1 MKRIPPALFLFFL
14 APTIGELLSGSAP
27 PVEFFNPFMLI
38 ILPALYG
45 SGAVLA
51 RELALRWDKRWP
63 TILALGL
70 AYGIIEEG
78 LMIKS
83 FFDPNWVDLGILGTY
98 GRLGGVNWVW
108 SVSLTLYHATVSIAI
123 PILLTELL
131 YANRRDEPWIGRRGM
146 IGLSLLLAA
155 VVLFGALAL
164 APYRP
169 PFVPYLAAIIATV
182 GLYFLAR
189 RMPKRF
195 RPAQPAPRLRPLW
208 IGVIGFLSV
217 TAYFIGGWALPE
229 LGIPPVLTIGF
240 LLLLALGVLHLL
252 RWASGEGAWSD
263 IGRLALA
270 SGTLTFFILLA
281 FFAENNPDRTDNP
294 AGMALVGLAAAVG
307 LLALNLRVRRRVR
320 DEKRVESLNKTPLN
334 PVNALKYIRITF
346 ILIH

>member
-1 MKRIPPALFLFFL
+1 MRRIPPALFLFFL

-27 PVEFFNPFMLI
+27 PVEFFNPFMLL

-63 TILALGL
+63 TILTLGL
-70 AYGIIEEG
+70 AYGIVEEG

-83 FFDPNWVDLGILGTY
+83 FFDPNWMDLGILGTY
-98 GRLGGVNWVW
+98 GRLAGVNWVW

-123 PILLTELL
+123 PILLTELI
-131 YANRRDEPWIGRRGM
+131 YADRRDGPWTSRRGM
-146 IGLSLLLAA
+146 IGLSILLAT

-169 PFVPYLAAIIATV
+169 PFIPYLLAIIATV
-182 GLYFLAR
+182 FLYFLALR
-189 RMPKRF
+189 LPKRF
-195 RPAQPAPRLRPLW
+195 RPPQPAARLRPLW
-208 IGVIGFLSV
+208 IGTIGFLSI

-240 LLLLALGVLHLL
+240 LIILALGALRLL

-263 IGRLALA
+263 VSRLALA
-270 SGTLTFFILLA
+270 SGTLTFFILLTFIA
-281 FFAENNPDRTDNP
+281 KSSTDRADNP
-294 AGMALVGLAAAVG
+294 AGMALVGLAGAIS
-307 LLALNLRVRRRVR
+307 LLALNLRVRRRTR
-320 DEKRVESLNKTPLN
+320 DEKRVE
-334 PVNALKYIRITF
+334 VIR
-346 ILIH
+346 

>member
-1 MKRIPPALFLFFL
+1 MRRIPPALFLFFL

-27 PVEFFNPFMLI
+27 PVEFFNPFSLLI
-38 ILPALYG
+38 LSALYG

-51 RELALRWDKRWP
+51 RELTLRWDKRWP
-63 TILALGL
+63 TILTLGL

-83 FFDPNWVDLGILGTY
+83 FFDPNWMDLGILGTY
-98 GRLGGVNWVW
+98 GRLVGVNWVW

-131 YANRRDEPWIGRRGM
+131 YADRRDEPWTSRRGM
-146 IGLSLLLAA
+146 IGLSILLAA
-155 VVLFGALAL
+155 VVLFGALAM

-169 PFVPYLAAIIATV
+169 PFIPYLFAMFTTI

-195 RPAQPAPRLRPLW
+195 RPPQLAPRLRPLW
-208 IGVIGFLSV
+208 IGVIGFLSII
-217 TAYFIGGWALPE
+217 AYFIGGWALPE
-229 LGIPPVLTIGF
+229 RGIPPVLTIGF
-240 LLLLALGVLHLL
+240 LIILALGVLRLL

-263 IGRLALA
+263 AGRLALA
-270 SGTLTFFILLA
+270 TGTLTFFILLA
-281 FFAENNPDRTDNP
+281 FLAESSADRTDNP

-307 LLALNLRVRRRVR
+307 LLLLNLRVRRRMR
-320 DEKRVESLNKTPLN
+320 DEKRAASTTQPC
-334 PVNALKYIRITF
+334 F
-346 ILIH
+346 

>member
-1 MKRIPPALFLFFL
+1 M
-14 APTIGELLSGSAP
+14 LL
-27 PVEFFNPFMLI
+27 

-51 RELALRWDKRWP
+51 RELTLRWDKRWP
-63 TILALGL
+63 TILTLGL

-83 FFDPNWVDLGILGTY
+83 FFDPNWIDLGILGTY
-98 GRLGGVNWVW
+98 GRLAGVNWVW

-123 PILLTELL
+123 PILLTEIL
-131 YANRRDEPWIGRRGM
+131 YADRRDEPWINRRGM
-146 IGLSLLLAA
+146 IGLSILLA
-155 VVLFGALAL
+155 VVVIFGALAL

-169 PFVPYLAAIIATV
+169 PFIPYLFAVIVTV

-195 RPAQPAPRLRPLW
+195 KPPQPAPRLRPLW
-208 IGVIGFLSV
+208 IGIIGFLSI

-229 LGIPPVLTIGF
+229 LGVPPVLTIGF
-240 LLLLALGVLHLL
+240 LILLALGVLRLL

-270 SGTLTFFILLA
+270 TGVLTFFILLA
-281 FFAENNPDRTDNP
+281 FLAESNPDRTDNP

-307 LLALNLRVRRRVR
+307 LLALNLRVRRRAR
-320 DEKRVESLNKTPLN
+320 EEKRVESLNETPLN
-334 PVNALKYIRITF
+334 PAGA
-346 ILIH
+346 

>member
-1 MKRIPPALFLFFL
+1 MRKIPPALFLFFL
-14 APTIGELLSGSAP
+14 APAIGELLSGSAP
-27 PVEFFNPFMLI
+27 PVEFFNPFMLL

-51 RELALRWDKRWP
+51 RELTLRWDKRWP
-63 TILALGL
+63 TILTLGL

-83 FFDPNWVDLGILGTY
+83 FFDPNWMDLGILGTY
-98 GRLGGVNWVW
+98 GRLAGVNWVW

-123 PILLTELL
+123 PILLTEIL
-131 YANRRDEPWIGRRGM
+131 YADRRDEPWTSRRGV
-146 IGLSLLLAA
+146 IGLSILLAA
-155 VVLFGALAL
+155 VVLFGALAM

-169 PFVPYLAAIIATV
+169 PFIPYLFAVIATV

-195 RPAQPAPRLRPLW
+195 KPPQPAPRLRPLW
-208 IGVIGFLSV
+208 IGMFGFLSII
-217 TAYFIGGWALPE
+217 AYFIGGWALPE
-229 LGIPPVLTIGF
+229 LGVPPVLTIGF
-240 LLLLALGVLHLL
+240 LIILALGVLRLL

-263 IGRLALA
+263 VGRLALA
-270 SGTLTFFILLA
+270 TGTLSFFILLA
-281 FFAENNPDRTDNP
+281 FFAESNADRTDNP

-320 DEKRVESLNKTPLN
+320 DEKRVESLNGTHLN
-334 PVNALKYIRITF
+334 PVDA
-346 ILIH
+346 

>member
-14 APTIGELLSGSAP
+14 APAIGELLSGSAP
-27 PVEFFNPFMLI
+27 PVEFFNPFMLL

-51 RELALRWDKRWP
+51 RELTLRWDKRWP
-63 TILALGL
+63 TILILGL

-83 FFDPNWVDLGILGTY
+83 FFDPNWMDLGILGTY
-98 GRLGGVNWVW
+98 GRLAGVNWVW
-108 SVSLTLYHATVSIAI
+108 SVFLTLYHAAVSIAI
-123 PILLTELL
+123 PILLTELI
-131 YANRRDEPWIGRRGM
+131 YTDRRDEPWIGRRGL
-146 IGLSLLLAA
+146 IGLSILLAA
-155 VVLFGALAL
+155 VVLFGALAM

-169 PFVPYLAAIIATV
+169 PFIPYLFAIIATV

-195 RPAQPAPRLRPLW
+195 RPPQPAPRLRPLW
-208 IGVIGFLSV
+208 IGVIGFLSIV
-217 TAYFIGGWALPE
+217 AYFIGGWALPE

-240 LLLLALGVLHLL
+240 LIALSLGVLHLL

-270 SGTLTFFILLA
+270 TGTLTFFILLA
-281 FFAENNPDRTDNP
+281 FFAESNADRTDNP

-320 DEKRVESLNKTPLN
+320 DEKRAAST
-334 PVNALKYIRITF
+334 T
-346 ILIH
+346 

>member
-27 PVEFFNPFMLI
+27 PVEFFNPLI
-38 ILPALYG
+38 LLILSALYG
-45 SGAVLA
+45 SGAVLV
-51 RELALRWDKRWP
+51 RELALRWNKRWP
-63 TILALGL
+63 TILLLGL

-78 LMIKS
+78 LLVKS
-83 FFDPNWVDLGILGTY
+83 FFDPDWVDLGILGTY
-98 GRLGGVNWVW
+98 GRLAGVNWVW

-131 YANRRDEPWIGRRGM
+131 YTDRRDEPWIGRRGM
-146 IGLSLLLAA
+146 IGLSILLAA

-169 PFVPYLAAIIATV
+169 PFIPYLFAIVATI
-182 GLYFLAR
+182 GLYFLAHR
-189 RMPKRF
+189 KPQRF
-195 RPAQPAPRLRPLW
+195 APPDMAPRWRPLW
-208 IGVIGFLSV
+208 IGMIGFFSM
-217 TAYFIGGWALPE
+217 AAFFIGGWALPE

-240 LLLLALGVLHLL
+240 LITLALVILRLL

-263 IGRLALA
+263 VGRLALA
-270 SGTLTFFILLA
+270 NGTLTFFILLA

-307 LLALNLRVRRRVR
+307 LLALNLRVRRRVLE
-320 DEKRVESLNKTPLN
+320 EKRVKAIN
-334 PVNALKYIRITF
+334 
-346 ILIH
+346 

>member
-1 MKRIPPALFLFFL
+1 MRRIPPALFLFFL

-27 PVEFFNPFMLI
+27 PVEFFNPFSLLI
-38 ILPALYG
+38 LSALYG

-51 RELALRWDKRWP
+51 RELTLRWDKRWP
-63 TILALGL
+63 TILTLGL

-83 FFDPNWVDLGILGTY
+83 FFDPNWMDLGILGTY
-98 GRLGGVNWVW
+98 GRLVGVNWIW

-131 YANRRDEPWIGRRGM
+131 YADRRDEPWTSRRGM
-146 IGLSLLLAA
+146 IGLSILLAA
-155 VVLFGALAL
+155 VVLFGALAM

-169 PFVPYLAAIIATV
+169 PFIPYLFAMFTTI

-195 RPAQPAPRLRPLW
+195 RPPQPAPRLRPLW
-208 IGVIGFLSV
+208 IGVIGFLSII
-217 TAYFIGGWALPE
+217 AYFIGGWALPE
-229 LGIPPVLTIGF
+229 RGIPPVLTIGF
-240 LLLLALGVLHLL
+240 LIILALGVLRLL

-263 IGRLALA
+263 AGRLALA
-270 SGTLTFFILLA
+270 TGTLTFFILLA
-281 FFAENNPDRTDNP
+281 FLAESSADRTDNP

-307 LLALNLRVRRRVR
+307 LLLLNLRVRRRMR
-320 DEKRVESLNKTPLN
+320 DEKRAASTTQPC
-334 PVNALKYIRITF
+334 F
-346 ILIH
+346 

>member
-1 MKRIPPALFLFFL
+1 MRRIPPALFLFFL

-27 PVEFFNPFMLI
+27 PVEFFSPFSLLI
-38 ILPALYG
+38 LSALYG

-51 RELALRWDKRWP
+51 RELALRWNKRWP
-63 TILALGL
+63 TILTLGL

-78 LMIKS
+78 LLVKS
-83 FFDPNWVDLGILGTY
+83 FFDPNWMDLGILGTY
-98 GRLGGVNWVW
+98 GRLAGVNWVW

-131 YANRRDEPWIGRRGM
+131 YTDRRDESWIGRRGM
-146 IGLSLLLAA
+146 IGLSILLAA

-169 PFVPYLAAIIATV
+169 PFVPYLFAIITTV
-182 GLYFLAR
+182 SLYFLAR
-189 RMPKRF
+189 RIPQRF
-195 RPAQPAPRLRPLW
+195 APPEMAPRWRPFW
-208 IGVIGFLSV
+208 IGMIGFLST

-240 LLLLALGVLHLL
+240 LIALALVILRLL

-270 SGTLTFFILLA
+270 NGALTFFILLA
-281 FFAENNPDRTDNP
+281 FFAESNPDRTDNP
-294 AGMALVGLAAAVG
+294 AGMAFVGLATAVG

-320 DEKRVESLNKTPLN
+320 EKKRVEIIK
-334 PVNALKYIRITF
+334 
-346 ILIH
+346 

>member
-1 MKRIPPALFLFFL
+1 MRRIPPALFLFFL
-14 APTIGELLSGSAP
+14 APAIGELLSGSAP
-27 PVEFFNPFMLI
+27 PVEFFNPFMLL

-51 RELALRWDKRWP
+51 RELTLRWDKRWP
-63 TILALGL
+63 TILMLGL

-98 GRLGGVNWVW
+98 GRLAGVNWVW

-123 PILLTELL
+123 PILLTELI
-131 YANRRDEPWIGRRGM
+131 YADRRDEPWTGRRGV
-146 IGLSLLLAA
+146 IGLSILLAA
-155 VVLFGALAL
+155 VVIFGALAL

-169 PFVPYLAAIIATV
+169 PFIPYLFAITATV

-195 RPAQPAPRLRPLW
+195 KPPQPAPRLRPLW
-208 IGVIGFLSV
+208 IGIIGFLSI

-229 LGIPPVLTIGF
+229 LGVPPVLTIGF
-240 LLLLALGVLHLL
+240 LILLALGVLRLL

-270 SGTLTFFILLA
+270 TGTLTFFILLA
-281 FFAENNPDRTDNP
+281 FFAESNPDRTDNP

-307 LLALNLRVRRRVR
+307 LLALNLRVRRRAR
-320 DEKRVESLNKTPLN
+320 EEKRVESINRTPLN
-334 PVNALKYIRITF
+334 PADA
-346 ILIH
+346 

>member
-1 MKRIPPALFLFFL
+1 MRRIPPALFLFFL
-14 APTIGELLSGSAP
+14 APAIGELLSGSAP
-27 PVEFFNPFMLI
+27 PVEFFNPFMLL

-51 RELALRWDKRWP
+51 RELTLRWDKRWP
-63 TILALGL
+63 TILTLGL

-83 FFDPNWVDLGILGTY
+83 FFDPNWMDLGILGTY
-98 GRLGGVNWVW
+98 GRVAGVNWVW

-123 PILLTELL
+123 PILLTEIL
-131 YANRRDEPWIGRRGM
+131 YADRRDEPWIGRRGM
-146 IGLSLLLAA
+146 IGLSILLAA
-155 VVLFGALAL
+155 VVLFGALAM

-169 PFVPYLAAIIATV
+169 PFIPYLFAIIATV
-182 GLYFLAR
+182 GLCFLAR

-195 RPAQPAPRLRPLW
+195 GPPKPAPRLRPLW
-208 IGVIGFLSV
+208 IGMFGFLSII
-217 TAYFIGGWALPE
+217 AYFIGGWALPE

-240 LLLLALGVLHLL
+240 LILLALGVLHLF

-263 IGRLALA
+263 VGRLALA
-270 SGTLTFFILLA
+270 TGALTFFILLA
-281 FFAENNPDRTDNP
+281 LLAADNP

-320 DEKRVESLNKTPLN
+320 DEKRVESLTGAPLN
-334 PVNALKYIRITF
+334 PVDA
-346 ILIH
+346 

>member
-1 MKRIPPALFLFFL
+1 MRRIPPALFLFFL
-14 APTIGELLSGSAP
+14 APAIGELLSGSAP

-51 RELALRWDKRWP
+51 RELTLRWDKRWP
-63 TILALGL
+63 TILMLGL

-83 FFDPNWVDLGILGTY
+83 FFDPNWMDLGILGTY
-98 GRLGGVNWVW
+98 GRLAGVNWVW
-108 SVSLTLYHATVSIAI
+108 SVFLTLYHATVSIAI
-123 PILLTELL
+123 PILLTELI
-131 YANRRDEPWIGRRGM
+131 YADRRDKPWISRRGL
-146 IGLSLLLAA
+146 IGLSILLAA

-169 PFVPYLAAIIATV
+169 PFIPYLFAVIATF

-195 RPAQPAPRLRPLW
+195 GPPQPAPRLRPLW
-208 IGVIGFLSV
+208 IGMFGFLSIV
-217 TAYFIGGWALPE
+217 AYFIGGWALPE
-229 LGIPPVLTIGF
+229 LGIPPVITIGF
-240 LLLLALGVLHLL
+240 LIILALGVLRLL

-263 IGRLALA
+263 VGRLALA
-270 SGTLTFFILLA
+270 TGALTFLILLA
-281 FFAENNPDRTDNP
+281 FFAESNVDRTDNP

-320 DEKRVESLNKTPLN
+320 DEKRVEVIYS
-334 PVNALKYIRITF
+334 VGDSA
-346 ILIH
+346 

>member
-1 MKRIPPALFLFFL
+1 MRRIRPALFLFFL

-27 PVEFFNPFMLI
+27 PMEFFNPFSLLI
-38 ILPALYG
+38 LSALYG

-51 RELALRWDKRWP
+51 RELTLRWNKCWP
-63 TILALGL
+63 TILTLGL

-78 LMIKS
+78 VMIKS
-83 FFDPNWVDLGILGTY
+83 FFDPNWMDLGILGTY
-98 GRLGGVNWVW
+98 GRLAGVNWVW

-131 YANRRDEPWIGRRGM
+131 YTDLRDEPWIGRRGM
-146 IGLSLLLAA
+146 IGLSILLAA

-169 PFVPYLAAIIATV
+169 PFVPYLFAIIATV

-189 RMPKRF
+189 RIPQRF
-195 RPAQPAPRLRPLW
+195 APRDMAPRWRPLW
-208 IGVIGFLSV
+208 IGMIGFLSI
-217 TAYFIGGWALPE
+217 TAFFIGGWALPE
-229 LGIPPVLTIGF
+229 LGVPPVLTIGF
-240 LLLLALGVLHLL
+240 LIALTLVVLRLL

-270 SGTLTFFILLA
+270 NGTLTFFILLA
-281 FFAENNPDRTDNP
+281 FFAESNPDRTDNP
-294 AGMALVGLAAAVG
+294 AGMAFVGLTAAVS

-320 DEKRVESLNKTPLN
+320 E
-334 PVNALKYIRITF
+334 
-346 ILIH
+346 

>member
-27 PVEFFNPFMLI
+27 PVEFFNPLI
-38 ILPALYG
+38 LLILSALYG
-45 SGAVLA
+45 SGAVLV
-51 RELALRWDKRWP
+51 RELALRWNKRWP
-63 TILALGL
+63 TILLLGL

-78 LMIKS
+78 LLVKS
-83 FFDPNWVDLGILGTY
+83 FFDPDWVDLGILGTY
-98 GRLGGVNWVW
+98 GRLAGVNWVW

-131 YANRRDEPWIGRRGM
+131 YTDRRDEPWIGRRGM
-146 IGLSLLLAA
+146 IGLSILLAA

-169 PFVPYLAAIIATV
+169 PFIPYLFAIVATI
-182 GLYFLAR
+182 GLYFLAHR
-189 RMPKRF
+189 KPQRF
-195 RPAQPAPRLRPLW
+195 APPDMAPRLRPLW
-208 IGVIGFLSV
+208 IGMIGFFSM
-217 TAYFIGGWALPE
+217 AAFFIGGWALPE

-240 LLLLALGVLHLL
+240 LITLAFVILRLL

-263 IGRLALA
+263 VGRLALA
-270 SGTLTFFILLA
+270 NGTLTFFILLA

-320 DEKRVESLNKTPLN
+320 EEKRVKAIN
-334 PVNALKYIRITF
+334 
-346 ILIH
+346 